1 MEKTLSPE
9 WTLYALYIQILFTV
23 VFFAVAGAILAALR
37 KASGRSAAGTGKPRQ
52 TVAANLFL
60 PVSLLLATLG
70 TKLPALRSALPLG
83 DKFYRYFDAAFVFF
97 IIFFLIRLFDGLV
110 RLRYEKK
117 GRPFPLPN
125 VLHGFA
131 LIVVYAAVVLAIL
144 RAFLGFNIGP
154 LLAGSAILTAVLG
167 LALQGVLGNVFSGM
181 SLHYTRSF
189 GRGDWIRIG
198 ETEGQVVDTN
208 WRETRLKDRASNIV
222 VIPNTVVASQTITN
236 FSLPDRPSAITLPI
250 KVDVLAPPAGVL
262 GLLVEAARE
271 APGVLAEPAPTAFI
285 LSYDE
290 LGLAYALK
298 FWITDYGRKPAITG
312 EVGRIA
318 WYKLRRRGVEIPIP
332 VESRISGGRRTLRPS
347 EERAAEM
354 AAERDRNY
362 RDFSG
367 SSFLAIQEG
376 EQAGRSL
383 LTEAEMRDLAAG
395 AERVC
400 FGAREVLFR
409 QGETGDVCYI
419 VARGKVRGEI
429 LSEEGG
435 KTFTT
440 SFEIGHGGIVGEMS
454 LFTGLPRTA
463 TVVVDEE
470 AELLEI
476 RAEALASLLARNPA
490 LAEAMADVVSARNR
504 ANSETLLKIKDLA
517 ARDVRASTDKK
528 SVLEYL
534 KRLVNLFK
542 R

>member
-1 MEKTLSPE
+1 MGKTLSPE
-9 WTLYALYIQILFTV
+9 WTIYALYVQILFTV
-23 VFFAVAGAILAALR
+23 VFFALAGAILAVLR
-37 KASGRSAAGTGKPRQ
+37 KASGRSAAGTGGPRQ
-52 TVAANLFL
+52 GVASRLHL

-70 TKLPALRSALPLG
+70 TKLPALRNALPLG
-83 DKFYRYFDAAFVFF
+83 EKFYRYFDAAFVFF

-131 LIVVYAAVVLAIL
+131 LIVVYAAVALAIL

-208 WRETRLKDRASNIV
+208 WRETRLKDRDTNIV
-222 VIPNTVVASQTITN
+222 IIPNTFVASQTITN
-236 FSLPDRPSAITLPI
+236 FSLPDRPSAIILPI

-271 APGVLAEPAPTAFI
+271 APDVLAEPAPTAYI

-298 FWITDYGRKPAITG
+298 FWIADYGRKPGITG
-312 EVGRIA
+312 EVARLV
-318 WYKLRRRGVEIPIP
+318 WHKLRRHGVEIPVP
-332 VESRISGGRRTLRPS
+332 LESKVRGVLRALRPS
-347 EERAAEM
+347 EERAADT
-354 AAERDRNY
+354 AAEHERNFEDLS
-362 RDFSG
+362 R
-367 SSFLAIQEG
+367 SSFLNIQEG
-376 EQAGRSL
+376 EEAGRSVL
-383 LTEAEMRDLAAG
+383 SESEVRDIAARSG
-395 AERVC
+395 RLR

-409 QGETGDVCYI
+409 QGETGDVCYV

-429 LSEEGG
+429 VHEDGG
-435 KTFTT
+435 KTYTT
-440 SFEIGHGGIVGEMS
+440 SFEVGRGGLIGEMS

-470 AELLEI
+470 SELLEI
-476 RAEALASLLARNPA
+476 RAETLASLLARNPS
-490 LAEAMADVVSARNR
+490 LAEALADVVSARNR

-517 ARDVRASTDKK
+517 ARDVKASSDKK
-528 SVLEYL
+528 TVLEYL
-534 KRLVNLFK
+534 KRLVHLF
-542 R
+542 RR